1 MTVEADELRERL
13 QTLNEQCETAKAQAE
28 TLRVECEQLTAAL
41 RRVLDLLPD
50 QKKDEALRLL
60 VMTGG
65 KP

>member
-13 QTLNEQCETAKAQAE
+13 QALVEQNDTLKA
-28 TLRVECEQLTAAL
+28 TVEVHRSEAEQLTAAL

-50 QKKDEALRLL
+50 PKKDEALRLL
-60 VMTGG
+60 VMRGG